1 MRKTIIAMAAAVLLA
16 ACGGNGGNVGTDT
29 NTEASAPQAK
39 LEVKAKTIW
48 KQFLKEGHEADTAQY
63 LIKTKDNVESTF
75 LYRAIR
81 KEDITSTEY
90 NKLYKLV
97 CYPNNGFTTV
107 AFLEAKSMDGEEYS
121 YLTFYKYQDEKLT
134 KDFSVIDQK
143 PDFLEWNEE
152 GQYFSNLSGEVY
164 LDSDEISIKH
174 GAYFQAD
181 DDDRDQYESTYRW
194 TGKRFEK

>member
-1 MRKTIIAMAAAVLLA
+1 MRKAIITMAAAVLFA
-16 ACGGNGGNVGTDT
+16 ACGGKGESNGTGA
-29 NTEASAPQAK
+29 NTEASAPQTK
-39 LEVKAKTIW
+39 LEVKAKNIW
-48 KQFLKEGHEADTAQY
+48 TQFLKEGHEADTAQY

-121 YLTFYKYQDEKLT
+121 NLTFYKYQDEKLT

-152 GQYFSNLSGEVY
+152 GQYFSNLTGEVY
-164 LDSDEISIKH
+164 LTPDEINIKH
-174 GAYFQAD
+174 GAYFQCD
-181 DDDRDQYESTYRW
+181 DSERPKYESTYRW
-194 TGKRFEK
+194 SGLRFEK

>member
-1 MRKTIIAMAAAVLLA
+1 MAAAVLRA
-16 ACGGNGGNVGTDT
+16 ACGGKGGSISTET
-29 NTEASAPQAK
+29 NTEASAPQTK

-48 KQFLKEGHEADTAQY
+48 KQFLKEGHEADTAEY
-63 LIKTKDNVESTF
+63 VIKTKDNVESLY
-75 LYRAIR
+75 LYRAIK
-81 KEDITSTEY
+81 KENLTSTEY

-107 AFLEAKSMDGEEYS
+107 VFLEARSEDGEEYS

-152 GQYFSNLSGEVY
+152 GQYFSNLTGEVY
-164 LDSDEISIKH
+164 LTPDGLDIKH

-181 DDDRDQYESTYRW
+181 DDDRDQYESSYRW